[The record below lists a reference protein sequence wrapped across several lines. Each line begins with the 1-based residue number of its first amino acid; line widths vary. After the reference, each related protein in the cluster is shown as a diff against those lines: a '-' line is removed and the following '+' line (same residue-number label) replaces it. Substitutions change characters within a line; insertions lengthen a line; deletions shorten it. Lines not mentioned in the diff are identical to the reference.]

1 MFQLMPLTVSCFS
14 KTRLVLPFWYRLTW
28 VVPEKWPLNGCVCV
42 SVQEKYASSLQQ
54 PVAHIPL
61 GFVLDQVEEGSW
73 LTYAQ
78 DADVGVSICVLWCC
92 VYLGWHGDWTDQ
104 WRIERRWYEYCAE
117 NSKRTALHWK
127 DLCEKTLPYWP
138 GDMFAIQMVV
148 LCTVA
153 VSIERNAGWDFCELW
168 AAMLSTSE
176 MWLCKTVHLANGCLL
191 SSCLSY
197 YSGPRLV

>member
-1 MFQLMPLTVSCFS
+1 MPLTVSS
-14 KTRLVLPFWYRLTW
+14 VKSRLVLPFWYRLTW

-78 DADVGVSICVLWCC
+78 DADVGVSICVLWRC

-104 WRIERRWYEYCAE
+104 
-117 NSKRTALHWK
+117 
-127 DLCEKTLPYWP
+127 
-138 GDMFAIQMVV
+138 
-148 LCTVA
+148 
-153 VSIERNAGWDFCELW
+153 
-168 AAMLSTSE
+168 
-176 MWLCKTVHLANGCLL
+176 
-191 SSCLSY
+191 
-197 YSGPRLV
+197 